1 METERL
7 LMKMLS
13 IQRREAIRALL
24 LEKESITI
32 AEVMEKFQI
41 SVETARRDFDALADE
56 GFLNKVYGGATLKK
70 RTSALPPKKLLD
82 STFSEGKTRI
92 AKRAVR
98 FIKSGDTI
106 FLDNSDT
113 VFHMCEG
120 LENMNITVL
129 TNSLAVINCLSKSSS
144 IHLICVGGRY
154 DISEE
159 SFLGPTAS
167 EYLRRFQVDR
177 AFFSCKSFDMARGLG
192 VSDERVAD
200 MKKTIIQCAEQRCLL
215 ADHSKFGKVSFAH
228 FCDFDEIDNLFT
240 DEVVSDEWHD
250 YFDRPNVRLFECPES
265 GEIQPEENFY

>member
-1 METERL
+1 
-7 LMKMLS
+7 MKMLS
-13 IQRREAIRALL
+13 VQRREAIRAML

-32 AEVMEKFQI
+32 SEVMEKFQI

-70 RTSALPPKKLLD
+70 RTSVIPPKELVE
-82 STFSEGKTRI
+82 SVFSEGKTRI

-98 FIKSGDTI
+98 FMKSGDTI
-106 FLDNSDT
+106 FLDNSNT

-120 LENMNITVL
+120 LMNMNITVL
-129 TNSLAVINCLSKSSS
+129 TNSLNVINCLSKSKT

-154 DISEE
+154 DSTEE

-167 EYLRRFQVDR
+167 DYLRRFQVDR

-192 VSDERVAD
+192 VADERVAD
-200 MKKTIIQCAEQRCLL
+200 MKKTIIQCAEQTCLL

-228 FCDFDEIDNLFT
+228 FCDFDEIDTLFT
-240 DEVVSDEWHD
+240 DELVPDEWRD
-250 YFDRPNVRLFECPES
+250 YLERQNVRLFECLES
-265 GEIQPEENFY
+265 GEIQPEENYY